1 MPLWSPEEG
10 EADFLNSGIRPL
22 GPHILK
28 LQKSVSTKGSFVPWV
43 IPMGGAMNIKGA
55 PGEGEPHRYALWSPG
70 RKRSWHAMTKLLPC
84 L

>member
-55 PGEGEPHRYALWSPG
+55 PGEGVAHLYAPLESRR
-70 RKRSWHAMTKLLPC
+70 RKSRLL
-84 L
+84 